1 MEPNQQQAE
10 ATTAPHVEETVVVA
24 QAQSEAKS
32 DYSDHK
38 LYAILGYILPFLFF
52 IPLVNDSSK
61 NNPFARFH
69 ANQQL
74 ILLILGLGVY
84 MFVNPFLFMT
94 FGYGGYTLSSLL
106 NVGIIVFVIMG
117 VMHASKEEMK
127 ELPLIGGFKLL
138 K

>member
-1 MEPNQQQAE
+1 MEPNHTQPDV
-10 ATTAPHVEETVVVA
+10 TTVAPVEETVVVA
-24 QAQSEAKS
+24 QAQSEVKT

-74 ILLILGLGVY
+74 ILLILGLAVY

-106 NVGIIVFVIMG
+106 NLGIIVFVILG
-117 VMHASKEEMK
+117 VMNASKEEMK

>member
-1 MEPNQQQAE
+1 MEPHQQE
-10 ATTAPHVEETVVVA
+10 PVVTTAVPVEETVVVS
-24 QAQSEAKS
+24 QAQSEVKS

-74 ILLILGLGVY
+74 ILLILGLAVY

-106 NVGIIVFVIMG
+106 NLGIIVFVILG
-117 VMHASKEEMK
+117 VMNASKEEMK